1 MTVKA
6 ATEVNTRMGKAKFIA
21 GLASA
26 VMLVGAGPA
35 AANVLP
41 IGTWSFNES
50 NGTVAHDTAFQP
62 DNGTLQGGAAQTK
75 GRFWN
80 ALSFDGNAS
89 AVDIPDR
96 PILDSPQVTVSAWV
110 NSASN
115 PGNFKYVV
123 AKGASGCLAGSYGLY
138 TGANGGLEFYVA
150 SNDGLSFA
158 ISPDAGTG
166 VWDGNWHSV
175 VGTFNGSS
183 VNLYVDGKQV
193 GSGTPNT
200 TPIDY
205 GLPTSKDLLIGNYGG
220 CSGLDFSGKID
231 EVHVFNRAL
240 GAQEIHLGYVASGY
254 LPQQFFGDAI
264 L

>member
-1 MTVKA
+1 
-6 ATEVNTRMGKAKFIA
+6 MGKAKLVA

-41 IGTWSFNES
+41 VGTWSFNEG
-50 NGTVAHDTAFQP
+50 NGTVAHDTTFLP
-62 DNGTLQGGAAQTK
+62 DNGTLQGGAAWTQ
-75 GRFWN
+75 GRFRN
-80 ALSFDGNAS
+80 ALSFDGNSS
-89 AVDIPDR
+89 AVNIPDR
-96 PILDSPQVTVSAWV
+96 PDLDSPQVTVSAWV
-110 NSASN
+110 NSASS
-115 PGNFKYVV
+115 PGKFKYVV
-123 AKGASGCLAGSYGLY
+123 AKGASGCLAASYGLY

-158 ISPDAGTG
+158 ISPDAGAG
-166 VWDGNWHSV
+166 IWDGSWHNV
-175 VGTFNGSS
+175 IGTFNGSS
-183 VNLYVDGKQV
+183 VELYVDGREV

-205 GLPTSKDLLIGNYGG
+205 SLPTSRDLMIGNYAG

-231 EVHVFNRAL
+231 EVHVFDRAL
-240 GAQEIHLGYVASGY
+240 GAQEIRFGYLASGY
-254 LPQQFFGDAI
+254 IPQQFFDDAI

>member
-1 MTVKA
+1 
-6 ATEVNTRMGKAKFIA
+6 MGRGKIIA

-26 VMLVGAGPA
+26 VVLLAAGPA

-41 IGTWSFNES
+41 VGTWSFNEGY
-50 NGTVAHDTAFQP
+50 GTVAHDTAFQP
-62 DNGTLQGGAAQTK
+62 VNGALQGGASWTR

-96 PILDSPQVTVSAWV
+96 SIFDAPQITVSAWV
-110 NSASN
+110 NSATS
-115 PGNFKYVV
+115 PGNFKYIV
-123 AKGASGCLAGSYGLY
+123 AKGASGCIAGSYGMY
-138 TGANGGLEFYVA
+138 TGANGGLEFYVS
-150 SNDGLSFA
+150 SNGGLTYSV
-158 ISPDAGTG
+158 SPDAGTG
-166 VWDGNWHSV
+166 LWDGNWHSV

-183 VNLYVDGKQV
+183 VALYVDGKQV

-200 TPIDY
+200 APIGY
-205 GLPTSKDLLIGNYGG
+205 GLPTSSDLMIGNYPG

-231 EVHVFNRAL
+231 EVHLFNRAL
-240 GAQEIHLGYVASGY
+240 GAPEIHLGYVASQY
-254 LPQQFFGDAI
+254 LPQQFPDDAV

>member
-1 MTVKA
+1 
-6 ATEVNTRMGKAKFIA
+6 MGKVKLIA

-41 IGTWSFNES
+41 VGTWSFNES
-50 NGTVAHDTAFQP
+50 SGTVAHDTSFQP
-62 DNGTLQGGAAQTK
+62 DSGTLQGGASHIK

-96 PILDSPQVTVSAWV
+96 PSLDSPLVTVSAWV
-110 NSASN
+110 NSASS
-115 PGNFKYVV
+115 PGNFKYIA
-123 AKGASGCLAGSYGLY
+123 AKGASGCIAGAWGLY
-138 TGANGGLEFYVA
+138 TGANGGLEFYV
-150 SNDGLSFA
+150 SNNGGLTYS

-166 VWDGNWHSV
+166 IWDGNWHNV

-183 VNLYVDGKQV
+183 VDLYVDGKEV
-193 GSGTPNT
+193 GTGTPDT

-205 GLPTSKDLLIGNYGG
+205 VLPTSSDLMIGNYAG

-240 GAQEIHLGYVASGY
+240 GAQEIHFGYVASGY
-254 LPQQFFGDAI
+254 IPQQFFGDAI

>member
-1 MTVKA
+1 MQ
-6 ATEVNTRMGKAKFIA
+6 RGKLIA

-41 IGTWSFNES
+41 TGTWSLNEG
-50 NGTVAHDTAFQP
+50 NGTVAHDSSFQP
-62 DNGTLQGGAAQTK
+62 DTGTLQGGATWTK

-80 ALSFDGNAS
+80 ALSFDGDAS
-89 AVDIPDR
+89 GVNIPNR
-96 PILDSPQVTVSAWV
+96 TIFESSQVTVSAWV
-110 NSASN
+110 SSTSS
-115 PGNFKYVV
+115 PGSFKYVV
-123 AKGASGCLAGSYGLY
+123 AKGASGCLAASYGLY

-150 SNDGLSFA
+150 SNAGLTYA

-166 VWDGNWHSV
+166 IWDGNWHSV

-183 VNLYVDGKQV
+183 VELYVDGREV

-200 TPIDY
+200 SPIAY
-205 GLPTSKDLLIGNYGG
+205 GLPTSSDLMIGNYAG

-240 GAQEIHLGYVASGY
+240 GAQEIHFGYVASQY
-254 LPQQFFGDAI
+254 LPQQFPDDAM

>member
-1 MTVKA
+1 MH
-6 ATEVNTRMGKAKFIA
+6 RGKLIA

-26 VMLVGAGPA
+26 VMLAGAAPA

-41 IGTWSFNES
+41 VGTWSFNETG
-50 NGTVAHDTAFQP
+50 GTVAHDTAFQP
-62 DNGTLQGGAAQTK
+62 DNGRVQGGATFTR

-89 AVDIPDR
+89 AVDIPER
-96 PILDSPQVTVSAWV
+96 AIFDSPQVTVSAWV
-110 NSASN
+110 NSASS

-123 AKGASGCLAGSYGLY
+123 AKGASGCLAGSYGMY

-166 VWDGNWHSV
+166 IWDGSWHSV

-183 VNLYVDGKQV
+183 VDLYVDGKQV

-205 GLPTSKDLLIGNYGG
+205 GLPTSGDLMVGDYAG

-240 GAQEIHLGYVASGY
+240 PAQEIRLGYFASGY
-254 LPQQFFGDAI
+254 LPQQFPDDAI